1 VINFPGPDK
10 ILMLAVIALVVLG
23 PTRLPQA
30 ARTAGKWVSE
40 LRKLTSRFQQEMAG
54 ALGDPK
60 DAISAAVGDLTK
72 EVGGWRNEVAGFHR
86 TLTAPLTGAVG
97 AVAASA
103 APNQPATWPAEVITN
118 GANGATAGNGT
129 YPAIAS
135 SDAGP
140 TDLSAMAAITLP
152 PVPDDPSLN

>member
-1 VINFPGPDK
+1 VINFPGPEK

-30 ARTAGKWVSE
+30 ARTAGKWIAE
-40 LRKLTSRFQQEMAG
+40 LRKLTSRFQEELSG

-60 DAISAAVGDLTK
+60 DAISAAVSDLTK
-72 EVGGWRNEVAGFHR
+72 EVGGWRNEVAGFSR

-97 AVAASA
+97 AAAAGVAT
-103 APNQPATWPAEVITN
+103 PGQPATWPPEVT
-118 GANGATAGNGT
+118 GANGATGGNGT
-129 YPAIAS
+129 YPAIAAD
-135 SDAGP
+135 DATP
-140 TDLSAMAAITLP
+140 MDLGASGLAPLP